1 MSSGMKL
8 GSQVNA
14 TYIRLEV
21 RIGDEVAPIEVVT
34 AKNGYGKLT
43 FELVEPD
50 NSQRAELPKA
60 MALPIAESAVRELGK
75 WLKTEVV
82 E

>member
-1 MSSGMKL
+1 MKL
-8 GSQVNA
+8 GSQVDA
-14 TYIRLEV
+14 SYIRLEV

-34 AKNGYGKLT
+34 AKNAYGALT

-60 MALPIAESAVRELGK
+60 VALPIAESAVKELGK
-75 WLKTEVV
+75 WLRAEVV
-82 E
+82 DGE